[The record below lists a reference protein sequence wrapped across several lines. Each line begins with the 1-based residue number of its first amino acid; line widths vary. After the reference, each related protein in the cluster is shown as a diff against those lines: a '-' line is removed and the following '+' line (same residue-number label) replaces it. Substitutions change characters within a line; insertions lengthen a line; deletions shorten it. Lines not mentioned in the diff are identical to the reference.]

1 MSKIVVIIPSRLAA
15 QRLPNKPLEL
25 INDKEMIL
33 HVYNNAVKSNVGEVY
48 VATPDKSIEELIKKN
63 NGKAILT
70 KTNHSTGTDR
80 VFEAV
85 KTSLKNKPEIII
97 NLQGDM
103 PNINP
108 KAVSFLS
115 NHMTK
120 GQSQIATLASKIE
133 KKEIKDQNIVKVK
146 TKSKIDDSIFSTAV
160 DFFRLSNEN
169 ITENI
174 YHHIGIYAFTYE
186 ALLRY
191 VNLEKT
197 SLEIERNLEQ
207 MRALQNKIKIEVGF
221 TSSSPLSVDTLEDL
235 KKIRLMMSKIKC

>member
-33 HVYNNAVKSNVGEVY
+33 HVYNNAVQSNVGEVY
-48 VATPDKSIEELIKKN
+48 VATPDKSIEKLIKKN
-63 NGKAILT
+63 EGKVILT
-70 KTNHSTGTDR
+70 KTNHLTGTDR

-85 KTSLKNKPEIII
+85 NSSLKNKPEIII

-108 KAVSFLS
+108 KAISLLA
-115 NHMTK
+115 NHMLRS
-120 GQSQIATLASKIE
+120 QSQIATLASKIE
-133 KKEIKDQNIVKVK
+133 NKEITDQNIVKVK
-146 TKSKIDDSIFSTAV
+146 TQSKINDNLFSTAV
-160 DFFRLSNEN
+160 DFFRLSNEHTN
-169 ITENI
+169 ENI

-191 VNLEKT
+191 VNLKRT

-207 MRALQNKIKIEVGF
+207 MRALQNKINIEVGF

-235 KKIRLMMSKIKC
+235 EKIRSMMSKYKC